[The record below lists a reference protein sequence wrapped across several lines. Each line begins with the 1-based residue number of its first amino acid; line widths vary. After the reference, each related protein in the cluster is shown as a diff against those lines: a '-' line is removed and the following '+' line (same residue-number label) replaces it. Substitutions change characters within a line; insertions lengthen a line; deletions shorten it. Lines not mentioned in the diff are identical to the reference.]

1 MRYLIKQKKL
11 ASRLGW
17 LTVILMCLGVFAPNY
32 AQYQFTALG
41 ARFIELTGITEG
53 QYSSIITAPQA
64 PGIFFSLIAGLLVDR
79 FGVKKVLTAGFFV
92 TAAGA
97 VARIWSTTYL
107 SMFICMFLIGI
118 NATLLNTNGPKIF
131 GYWFEKKRISF
142 VVGIFTAVINGS
154 LAVGAGTGALFPEIK
169 TAFAVSG
176 AIACL
181 AAVLWVVIY
190 NDKKAPMLKQG
201 ELPTELR
208 SPPILECLR
217 VVLKCPAVWV
227 TGLAFALLFIGSA
240 VMSLFLPVALVKD
253 RGFAET
259 TAGAVSMS
267 MMLGAMVSCYITPL
281 IDLKLGKPRLLMFV
295 YGIIGA
301 FGAAFAWRAPRGII
315 MIVMLFTTGF
325 VTTGL
330 SPLLMSIPVKLKE
343 IGTKYAG
350 TAGGVA
356 GTIQLAGSVVVPTY
370 ILKPIAGDNNII
382 LFYLFAVSLTLFA
395 VVSLLLPLGKRAKA
409 ESGLRTGT

>member
-1 MRYLIKQKKL
+1 MIKEKRT
-11 ASRLGW
+11 ASRMGW
-17 LTVILMCLGVFAPNY
+17 LTVILMCLGVFVPSY

-41 ARFIELTGITEG
+41 ARFIELTGITEV

-64 PGIFFSLIAGLLVDR
+64 PGIFFSLIAGVLVDR
-79 FGVKKVLTAGFFV
+79 FGVKKVLTVGFFL

-97 VARIWSTTYL
+97 VARIWSYTYP

-118 NATLLNTNGPKIF
+118 NATLLNTNGPKII
-131 GYWFEKKRISF
+131 GYWFEKRKINLIM
-142 VVGIFTAVINGS
+142 GIFTAVINGS

-176 AIACL
+176 LIACL
-181 AAVLWVVIY
+181 ASVLWVVFY
-190 NDKKAPMLKQG
+190 NEKKAPMLKRE
-201 ELPTELR
+201 ELSAESN
-208 SPPILECLR
+208 SPPVLECLR
-217 VVLKCPAVWV
+217 VVLKSPAVWM
-227 TGLAFALLFIGSA
+227 TGLALALLFIGSA
-240 VMSLFLPVALVKD
+240 VMSLFLPVALVRD
-253 RGFAET
+253 RGVAET
-259 TAGAVSMS
+259 AAGAVSMS
-267 MMLGAMVSCYITPL
+267 MMLGAMISCYVTPL
-281 IDLKLGKPRLLMFV
+281 IDMKLGKTRLLMFV

-301 FGAAFAWRAPRGII
+301 LGAAFAWRAPRGFI
-315 MIVMLFTTGF
+315 MIVMLFITGF

-370 ILKPIAGDNNII
+370 ILKPIAGDNNIV
-382 LFYLFAVSLTLFA
+382 LFYLFAASLTLFA
-395 VVSLLLPLGKRAKA
+395 AVSLLLPLGGRGKQA
-409 ESGLRTGT
+409 SG